1 LRIIDVSSI
10 PSDPTGA
17 GVKEV
22 VFLDIFPE
30 DDNITDQ

>member
-1 LRIIDVSSI
+1 MSAAF
-10 PSDPTGA
+10 PDPTGA